1 VARRTAAG
9 RAEARAGGGGIRVE
23 LVPASTFDLARL
35 AELFTAGYENY
46 FVPFHIDEPMLRTM
60 VDAFDI
66 ALDRSRVAVGEEGE
80 PVGLANLAVRGDRG
94 WIGGIGVV
102 VKARR
107 HGIGRQLMESVLAD
121 APDEVW
127 LEVIEENAPAI
138 ALYEQ
143 LGFERTRMLEVWSLT
158 GDAPASTARPAS
170 FDEAHAA
177 IVELRRDR
185 PPWQRDDESLSPD
198 LDGLVVEGG
207 AAVFRAQGGQVNV
220 LQLEARDEHAAGEL
234 LAGALASGSA
244 LSFVNVPEGDPASAA
259 LARLGGT
266 LRLRQFEMVLRS
278 RSSVTTG

>member
-1 VARRTAAG
+1 
-9 RAEARAGGGGIRVE
+9 
-23 LVPASTFDLARL
+23 
-35 AELFTAGYENY
+35 
-46 FVPFHIDEPMLRTM
+46 VPFQIDEAMLRSM

-66 ALDRSRVAVGEEGE
+66 VLDRSRVAVAEDGE

-102 VKARR
+102 VEARR
-107 HGIGRQLMESVLAD
+107 KGIGRQLMESVLAD
-121 APDEVW
+121 APAEVW

-158 GDAPASTARPAS
+158 GDAPASIARPAA
-170 FDEAHAA
+170 FDEAHAS
-177 IVELRRDR
+177 ILGHRRAR

-207 AAVFRAQGGQVNV
+207 AALYRAQGDHVNV
-220 LQLEARDEHAAGEL
+220 VQLEARDEHAAGEL
-234 LAGALASGSA
+234 LAAAMAHGSA

-259 LARLGGT
+259 LARLGGV

-278 RSSVTTG
+278 RSSGPTG